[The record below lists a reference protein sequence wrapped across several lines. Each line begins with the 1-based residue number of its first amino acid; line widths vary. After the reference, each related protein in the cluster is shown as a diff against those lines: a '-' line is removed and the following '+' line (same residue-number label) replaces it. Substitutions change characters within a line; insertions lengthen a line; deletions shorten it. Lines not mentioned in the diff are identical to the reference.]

1 MKVNIPDAL
10 KADIPQTTWG
20 KILSA
25 TPVVM
30 TVVATMLAGLAS
42 SEMTRA
48 QYDRSLAAQQ
58 QAKAGD
64 QWGYFQAKKLRGA
77 LQRNTLDI
85 VLATTEVHPLEAA
98 ALPAPVND
106 TTLVALQRGE
116 LPAVAPI
123 PEFDAT
129 VKAALEGIES
139 QKPPPELVALL
150 AQVKDETL
158 TEAVRIANEYNHT
171 FDAATKPVNLA
182 IEQLEKLLA
191 ATPTAGTLGKSP
203 VRDFTVARLRYN
215 SSRYETEAR
224 LNQNVANL
232 LELQVRK
239 NNISAERHHNRS
251 QRFFFGMLAAQAAV
265 IISTFAIAAHKRN
278 LLWSIAAAAGLAAIA
293 FAIYVYVRV

>member
-106 TTLVALQRGE
+106 ATLVALQRGE
-116 LPAVAPI
+116 LPAVAPV

-171 FDAATKPVNLA
+171 FDAATKQVNLA

>member
-158 TEAVRIANEYNHT
+158 TEALRIANEYNHT
-171 FDAATKPVNLA
+171 FDAATKQVNLA